1 MRVGPPEHAVG
12 RSSGTEEFLPE
23 RAISALQSH
32 PGFQD
37 AVRAAID
44 GLIER
49 YSHNRVLNR
58 VFNDR
63 GRAVGGLIALYLHYT
78 PAPGGRRTGLTVG
91 RFQAFC
97 VDLKLCSPGRA
108 WALLALMRFAG
119 YLEPDPEVSDRRQH
133 RLVPT
138 EALIEVYRQTWKSH
152 FEAMALVMPEGRA
165 ALEIHSRPEFMPA
178 FLRRLG
184 VCYLAGF
191 RVLHHAPEL
200 ARVAE
205 SNAGLLLVLSLFSG
219 AVGGVELGG
228 TAVPISISAL
238 SARFGIARAHARR
251 VLADAAEAGL
261 VRRASG
267 SETVVVVLP
276 RLACMAS
283 NFVAALFALLGHCA
297 EAAAEEM
304 RSVC

>member
-1 MRVGPPEHAVG
+1 M
-12 RSSGTEEFLPE
+12 
-23 RAISALQSH
+23 
-32 PGFQD
+32 
-37 AVRAAID
+37 
-44 GLIER
+44 
-49 YSHNRVLNR
+49 
-58 VFNDR
+58 FNDR
-63 GRAVGGLIALYLHYT
+63 GRSVGGLIALYLHYV
-78 PAPGGRRTGLTVG
+78 PVPGSKRTGLTVG

-97 VDLKLCSPGRA
+97 VDLRICSPGRA

-138 EALIEVYRQTWKSH
+138 ASLIELHRQTWKRH
-152 FEAMALVMPEGRA
+152 FEAMALVMPAGRT
-165 ALEIHSRPEFMPA
+165 ALEIHGRPEFMAA
-178 FLRRLG
+178 FLHRLG
-184 VCYLAGF
+184 ACYLAGF

-219 AVGGVELGG
+219 AVGGVEPGG

-238 SARFGIARAHARR
+238 SARFGIARAHARQ

-261 VRRASG
+261 VRRAGG
-267 SETVVVVLP
+267 SETAVVVLP
-276 RLACMAS
+276 RLACTTG
-283 NFVAALFALLGHCA
+283 NFIAALFALLGHCA

-304 RSVC
+304 RSMG